1 MDTRGGASVRP
12 ALVVLATVGLA
23 LAVLVVV
30 LPNLPYPL
38 YDSSSDI
45 RIYQHYVDQISRG
58 LTPYL
63 DFDIEYPPL
72 AVPLFRLA
80 GAQLPIETY
89 STRFILEMG
98 LITLVTGV
106 LVAVTAVFLWPT
118 GRRAYLAG
126 ALYALA
132 VALTGAIIVNRYDVA
147 VALVVAAFLLC
158 LVRGWYVAA
167 AIALGV
173 GFALKVTPAA
183 LLPLVLLL
191 AGRPRRWIWPIAGFA
206 GAAFAGFLPYLFV
219 APQGVGYVFQY
230 HLERPLQIESV
241 LGTPMLL
248 GQALGADWAQVGYSH
263 GSWQLIAPG
272 ADLAAD
278 LSGVLTFGALVV
290 VYVVLLGRRA
300 QLRAAPEQLPLAV
313 LRSCSP

>member
-1 MDTRGGASVRP
+1 M
-12 ALVVLATVGLA
+12 
-23 LAVLVVV
+23 
-30 LPNLPYPL
+30 
-38 YDSSSDI
+38 
-45 RIYQHYVDQISRG
+45 
-58 LTPYL
+58 
-63 DFDIEYPPL
+63 
-72 AVPLFRLA
+72 
-80 GAQLPIETY
+80 
-89 STRFILEMG
+89 
-98 LITLVTGV
+98 
-106 LVAVTAVFLWPT
+106 
-118 GRRAYLAG
+118 
-126 ALYALA
+126 
-132 VALTGAIIVNRYDVA
+132 ALTGAIIVNRYDVA

-158 LVRGWYVAA
+158 LVRRWYVAA

-191 AGRPRRWIWPIAGFA
+191 AGGPRRWVWPIAGFA

-219 APQGVGYVFQY
+219 APQGIWYVFQY

-248 GQALGADWAQVGYSH
+248 GQALGADWVQVGYSH
-263 GSWQLIAPG
+263 GSWQLIAAG
-272 ADLAAD
+272 ADLAAE

-313 LRSCSP
+313 LTLLLALIAFGKVLSPQYFIWILPVLAVVAVRDPARRRSRSARAALDPGRVPRPVREPPRPPAPGPRPGRGEEPAARRAVLRHRVAAGRTARASRSRRATVRLAWQSAEAELRRRQRVRAPSTPA